1 MLGVPRGV
9 AADQLQGAIGLYG
22 ENRASVSTREWMS
35 VPVRLRRVEQQ
46 HMVGIGEHRLAL
58 LRAPK
63 DAPPHQHDAVRR
75 VGLCSALGRDMG
87 PATEINDGDAQR
99 FEQHLPHVRKVLF
112 ESLGISVVDFRCR
125 AHVAAEGAAEPN
137 PTHSIVLVR
146 RGVFRRTQQRE
157 TVLADA
163 NHVLLFNAAE
173 PYRYAHP
180 LPGGAACTILS
191 VEPHRALELD
201 GRHAPGDAEHPER
214 PFRRGYGLSSPR
226 AVWLHWELL
235 HLVARQAGRLALE
248 DSLLELAAEAVA
260 CVYRTPAP
268 GRRASPPAERRRRDL
283 VEAVKLMIC
292 ERLEGP
298 PSLTELAGELGC
310 SPCHLSR
317 TFHAAAGLS
326 LRGYLGRLKARCPAA
341 APRPRAP
348 PAAAAAGRSGRAPP
362 PPPWSLARGT

>member
-1 MLGVPRGV
+1 VEAGRLKVLARE
-9 AADQLQGAIGLYG
+9 QSGA
-22 ENRASVSTREWMS
+22 
-35 VPVRLRRVEQQ
+35 
-46 HMVGIGEHRLAL
+46 
-58 LRAPK
+58 
-63 DAPPHQHDAVRR
+63 
-75 VGLCSALGRDMG
+75 
-87 PATEINDGDAQR
+87 
-99 FEQHLPHVRKVLF
+99 PHVRKVLF

-125 AHVAAEGAAEPN
+125 AHVAAEGAEEPN

-146 RGVFRRTQQRE
+146 RGMFRRTQQRE

-180 LPGGAACTILS
+180 LPGGDACTILT
-191 VEPHRALELD
+191 VETHRALELV

-214 PFRRGYGLSSPR
+214 PFRRGHGLSSPR

-248 DSLLELAAEAVA
+248 DSLAELAQEAVA
-260 CVYRTPAP
+260 CVYRAPAP
-268 GRRASPPAERRRRDL
+268 RRRVSPPAERRRRDL
-283 VEAVKLMIC
+283 VEAAKLMIS

-317 TFHAAAGLS
+317 SFHAAAGLS
-326 LRGYLGRLKARCPAA
+326 LRGYLGRLKARVAA
-341 APRPRAP
+341 DRL
-348 PAAAAAGRSGRAPP
+348 AAGARHLTALALDLGYADHSHFTNSFRREWGVPPSTFRSRVVAPSTGAP
-362 PPPWSLARGT
+362 G